1 MMPGTCVR
9 FGFCAFSSSVRL
21 LLLDH
26 RPAWLKKAVPEYR
39 LPPDLGTRFITGPP
53 TSLSPRPPP
62 TRTLTSSEFAVS
74 YTYDDTP
81 PLRAAATVMPL
92 TVMRPSP
99 ATEPEL
105 IVLECALKNVIVGES
120 ATPLLSTW
128 RPGVTFRS

>member
-1 MMPGTCVR
+1 MMPGVALR
-9 FGFCAFSSSVRL
+9 FGPGAGAVSAASRL
-21 LLLDH
+21 SLRDH
-26 RPAWLKKAVPEYR
+26 DPASLTKALPANL

-62 TRTLTSSEFAVS
+62 TRTFTSSEFAVS
-74 YTYDDTP
+74 YTYEDTP

-105 IVLECALKNVIVGES
+105 IALECALKNVIVGES
-120 ATPLLSTW
+120 ATPL
-128 RPGVTFRS
+128 